1 MYTETEGII
10 FKQIKTMNGRRMI
23 VAFTRKYGKIS
34 AGTSIAESGKN
45 KSALALRPFTYGR
58 YELFRNRNSCNIIG
72 AESIKSYYAIGEDI
86 DKFLY
91 ASYTMEFAGKILEED
106 QPLPELFDLILE
118 FMSFMEGRDKKF
130 STPVIAFQIKA
141 LHILGQGPRIDDCVF
156 CGTKDNISYFSVKDG
171 GAVCRD
177 CSSNINRD
185 TNVSLIYD
193 LDEGIINIL
202 RYFLDEPLGSL
213 EKVALNS
220 KMLGSIKQLLKG
232 YMAYH
237 LDISDLKSEGFLSE

>member
-10 FKQIKTMNGRRMI
+10 FKQTKTVNGRRMI

-34 AGTSIAESGKN
+34 AGTSISETGKN
-45 KSALALRPFTYGR
+45 RSALALRPFTYGR
-58 YELFRNRNSCNIIG
+58 YELFRNRNTCNILG

-86 DKFLY
+86 DKYVY
-91 ASYTMEFAGKILEED
+91 ASYALEFAGKILEED

-118 FMSFMEGRDKKF
+118 FMSLMVDRDKKF
-130 STPVIAFQIKA
+130 ATPVIAFQIKA
-141 LHILGQGPRIDDCVF
+141 LNILGQGPRIEECVF
-156 CGTKDNISYFSVKDG
+156 CGSKDHISRFSVKDG
-171 GAVCRD
+171 GAVCSN
-177 CSSNINRD
+177 CSSIINRD

-193 LDEGIINIL
+193 MDEGIINVL
-202 RYFLDEPLGSL
+202 RYFLDEPLKSL

-220 KMLGSIKQLLKG
+220 DMLGSIKRILKS